1 VTTPKDA
8 DLPSTTV
15 ASAET
20 SQPPTPVVASFWMLL
35 ASAALWFLIAVTSA
49 VTWNSEVSTLL
60 QQPRPAGTT
69 PSQALSTIHE
79 YLIVNLA
86 LDVVVAVLY
95 LLFAFM
101 VRSGR
106 NWARLTI
113 TGIVA
118 LFAIFGILNGANLY
132 SLIIV
137 LVGLVAVALLYTRRS
152 KEYFAA
158 VKAATP
164 SRFRR

>member
-8 DLPSTTV
+8 DPPSTTV
-15 ASAET
+15 ESTAPL
-20 SQPPTPVVASFWMLL
+20 QPPTLVVASFWMLL
-35 ASAALWFLIAVTSA
+35 VSAAVWFLIAVSS
-49 VTWNSEVSTLL
+49 VVSWNSEVNTLL
-60 QQPRPAGTT
+60 QQPRPANTT
-69 PSQALSTIHE
+69 LAQALGTIHE

-86 LDVVVAVLY
+86 LDGVVALLY

-118 LFAIFGILNGANLY
+118 LFAVFGVLNGTNLY

-137 LVGLVAVALLYTRRS
+137 LIGLVAVGLLYPRRA

-164 SRFRR
+164 PRSRR